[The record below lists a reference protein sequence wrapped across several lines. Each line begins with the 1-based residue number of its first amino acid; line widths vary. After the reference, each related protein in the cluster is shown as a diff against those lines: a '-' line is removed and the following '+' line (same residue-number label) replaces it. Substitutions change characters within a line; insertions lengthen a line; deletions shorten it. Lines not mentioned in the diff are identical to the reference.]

1 MKSAL
6 YQCLCLCLLFLLAA
20 GSIVSVAC
28 AQPAELYEVTNVSGV
43 MVPMRDGVSLATDVY
58 FPARNKQAEPGRWPV
73 VLTRTPYDKN
83 GNASLGKY
91 YAARGYVFVAQDTR
105 GRYASEGQWHWM
117 TDDGPD
123 GVDCAKWIADQPW
136 SNGRI
141 GMLGTSYV
149 GGTQHALA
157 MAGSPYLK
165 TVIPVD
171 AVCNMGY
178 ASMRNGGA
186 FEMRFWNWIMLN
198 AGKGSRAAKHP
209 GVQTELAQLAAQ
221 RTDYLRLLPLRRGMT
236 PLQLAPEY
244 EDWLG

>member
-1 MKSAL
+1 MAL
-6 YQCLCLCLLFLLAA
+6 DD
-20 GSIVSVAC
+20 
-28 AQPAELYEVTNVSGV
+28 
-43 MVPMRDGVSLATDVY
+43 R
-58 FPARNKQAEPGRWPV
+58 RW
-73 VLTRTPYDKN
+73 
-83 GNASLGKY
+83 S
-91 YAARGYVFVAQDTR
+91 
-105 GRYASEGQWHWM
+105 
-117 TDDGPD
+117 D
-123 GVDCAKWIADQPW
+123 GVDCAKWIAEQPW

-198 AGKGSRAAKHP
+198 AGKGSRAVKHP
-209 GVQTELAQLAAQ
+209 GAQAELAKLAAE
-221 RTDYLRLLPLRRGMT
+221 RIDYLRLLPLRRGTT
-236 PLQLAPEY
+236 PLKLAPEY
-244 EDWLG
+244 EEWLVEAMKHGANDDFWRQNNIIDHATNTRISRFTLWVDGTIHGPATPQPLIERSKRRSASRPLT